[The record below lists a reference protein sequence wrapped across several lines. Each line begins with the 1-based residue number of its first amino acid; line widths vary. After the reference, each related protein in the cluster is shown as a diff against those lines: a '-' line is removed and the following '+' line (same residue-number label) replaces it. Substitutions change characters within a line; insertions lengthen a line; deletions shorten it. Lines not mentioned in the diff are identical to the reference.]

1 MAQNCDGTKNLEN
14 PISLDFA
21 KIAQACF
28 LYVHCLKYLRCP
40 NNTNLNATLSVL
52 FLTSFSEHFKQ
63 KLDRASARKWEVRV
77 MSGLITGNYKQI
89 FYHANMY

>member
-1 MAQNCDGTKNLEN
+1 MRDVV
-14 PISLDFA
+14 
-21 KIAQACF
+21 
-28 LYVHCLKYLRCP
+28 Y
-40 NNTNLNATLSVL
+40 SVL